1 MSAMFRQFRR
11 APGRI
16 LASVFALALAV
27 GAIGVLAIPH
37 VSEGSLH
44 AAVGTNGLGDI
55 VVPTTPLDTEQI
67 AAIAAL
73 PGVERAEGQVELAVV
88 ADGEPVQ
95 LVGLAANRTM
105 DLVTISAGRQAD
117 GAGEI
122 VVSPSLAAQVD
133 VAPGDQLVLD
143 DRRYDVVGVGE
154 TLWWSG
160 SDTAYAGLDT
170 LRALGADGATNRLVV
185 TATDD
190 DDDALRSVV
199 DDVRTVLAPGG
210 DTFTDFP
217 IYLPNGTTPIDADIR
232 QVSTLIG
239 MLGIMAGVVAL
250 ILLASTTNTLI
261 TERTREVA
269 VMRALGGRQRPL
281 RRRLRRIALAITAI
295 ALVVGLPLG
304 VVISNLIARMV
315 LEEFV
320 GITPDLAVDWR
331 VLVGSALGM
340 LLGARLVAARA
351 ARRVT
356 NQPLAAA
363 LRDREGAP
371 FGRSAIQ
378 RGLTRLPS
386 GDLFGR
392 IAARAALRR
401 PARTVAVVAQIAAAV
416 GVAFLIPTL
425 ARSVNDY
432 NTNAQSVWRWE
443 SRIAARDPGLPF
455 AAGIADADPSA
466 ESAVWVWGSID
477 DWDVDAYGIAPGS
490 RMIDPNI
497 SEGRWFEPGG
507 REAVLSAGFAERTDI
522 DVGDTIEVELAA
534 GTVDYTIVG
543 LTNDYNRT
551 LYADRGELAADV
563 GAPGMANL
571 VWSTDATNAT
581 DSTIGLSGVDLPGAV
596 EVSSRAD
603 IAEADG
609 EGRDAI
615 VLIFGAIGVIVA
627 GVAALAVMSSMIV
640 SLFERRHELA
650 TLQALGAR
658 RRRLR
663 ALLVRELVPL
673 GIAGLALGLPLG
685 ALGARAIIG
694 SFESSNAV
702 DIGVVDATG
711 AVPYIV
717 AATLVSLVGLGMLAV
732 RSAARRPVAVTLRGA
747 A

>member
-1 MSAMFRQFRR
+1 MTALLRQFRR

-16 LASVFALALAV
+16 LSSVLALALAV

-37 VSEGSLH
+37 VTEGSLH
-44 AAVGTNGLGDI
+44 AAVGSDGLGDI
-55 VVPTTPLDTEQI
+55 IVPTTPLDAGQI
-67 AAIAAL
+67 DRIASL
-73 PGVERAEGQVELAVV
+73 PNVQAAEGQAELATTAQA
-88 ADGEPVQ
+88 ADVQ
-95 LVGLAANRTM
+95 LVGLAADRSM
-105 DLVTISAGRQAD
+105 DLVALESGRQPD
-117 GAGEI
+117 HTDEI
-122 VVSPSLAAQVD
+122 VVSPGLADEAA
-133 VAPGDQLVLD
+133 VAVGDQLALG

-154 TLWWSG
+154 TLWWAG
-160 SDTAYAGLDT
+160 GATAYAGLDT
-170 LRALGADGATNRLVV
+170 VRALTPEHATNRLVIS
-185 TATDD
+185 AIDD
-190 DDDALRSVV
+190 DDDALRAIV
-199 DDVRTVLAPGG
+199 DDVRSVLAPSG

-232 QVSTLIG
+232 QISTLIG

-281 RRRLRRIALAITAI
+281 RRRLRRIALGITAI

-304 VVISNLIARMV
+304 VAISNMIARMV
-315 LEEFV
+315 LEKFV
-320 GITPDLAVDWR
+320 GITPDLAIDWR
-331 VLVGSALGM
+331 VLAGSAVGA

-356 NQPLAAA
+356 RQPLAAA
-363 LRDREGAP
+363 LRDREGSP
-371 FGRSAIQ
+371 FGRSAVQ
-378 RGLTRLPS
+378 RGLMRLPS
-386 GDLFGR
+386 GGLFGR
-392 IAARAALRR
+392 IAARASLRR

-425 ARSVNDY
+425 ATSVNDY
-432 NTNAQSVWRWE
+432 NSNAQAVWRWG
-443 SRIAARDPGLPF
+443 SRSLARDPGLPF
-455 AAGIADADPSA
+455 AAGVADTDPSS

-477 DWDVDAYGIAPGS
+477 DWDIDAYGIAPGS
-490 RMIDPNI
+490 TMIDPNI
-497 SEGRWFEPGG
+497 SAGRWFEPGG
-507 REAVLSAGFAERTDI
+507 HEAVLSAGFAERTGVE
-522 DVGDTIEVELAA
+522 VGDTVAVDLAA

-543 LTNDYNRT
+543 LSNDYNRT
-551 LYADRGELAADV
+551 LYTDRGELASDL
-563 GAPGMANL
+563 GAPGMANI
-571 VWSTDATNAT
+571 VWSTNE
-581 DSTIGLSGVDLPGAV
+581 STTADLPGAV
-596 EVSSRAD
+596 ETSSKSD

-615 VLIFGAIGVIVA
+615 VVIFGAIGVIVA
-627 GVAALAVMSSMIV
+627 GVAALAVMSSMLV

-673 GIAGLALGLPLG
+673 GLVGLVIGLPLG
-685 ALGARAIIG
+685 ALGSRAIIG

-711 AVPYIV
+711 AVPYI
-717 AATLVSLVGLGMLAV
+717 AASTLVALVCLGLLAV

>member
-1 MSAMFRQFRR
+1 MSAMLRQFRR

-27 GAIGVLAIPH
+27 GAMGVLAIPH

-55 VVPTTPLDTEQI
+55 IVPTTPLDADQL
-67 AAIAAL
+67 ARIAAL
-73 PGVERAEGQVELAVV
+73 PNVSAAEGQAELAVT
-88 ADGEPVQ
+88 ADATGSGVQ
-95 LVGLAANRTM
+95 LVGLAADRTM
-105 DLVTISAGRQAD
+105 NLVPTAVGRQPASPN
-117 GAGEI
+117 EV
-122 VVSPSLAAQVD
+122 VVSPGLADAAS
-133 VAPGDQLVLD
+133 VAPGDRLTLD
-143 DRRYDVVGVGE
+143 GTTYDVVGIGE
-154 TLWWSG
+154 TLWWAG
-160 SDTAYAGLDT
+160 RDTAYAPVAT
-170 LRALGADGATNRLVV
+170 VAALATDGSTNRLAI
-185 TATDD
+185 TAVADD
-190 DDDALRSVV
+190 DDSLRAII
-199 DDVRTVLAPGG
+199 DDVRAVLAPSG

-217 IYLPNGTTPIDADIR
+217 VYLPDGTTPIDADIR
-232 QVSTLIG
+232 QISTLIG

-295 ALVVGLPLG
+295 ALVIGLPLG
-304 VVISNLIARMV
+304 VGISNLIARMV
-315 LEEFV
+315 LEKFV
-320 GITPDLAVDWR
+320 GITPGIAVDWR
-331 VLVGSALGM
+331 VLVASAAGM

-363 LRDREGAP
+363 LRDREGTP
-371 FGRSAIQ
+371 FGRTAIQ

-386 GDLFGR
+386 GGLFGR
-392 IAARAALRR
+392 IAARASLRR

-425 ARSVNDY
+425 ATSVNDY
-432 NTNAQSVWRWE
+432 NSNAQAIWQWE
-443 SRIAARDPGLPF
+443 TRTIARDPGLPF
-455 AAGIADADPSA
+455 AADVADTDPAA
-466 ESAVWVWGSID
+466 ETAVWVWGSID
-477 DWDVDAYGIAPGS
+477 DWDIEAYGIAPDS
-490 RMIDPNI
+490 AMVDP
-497 SEGRWFEPGG
+497 
-507 REAVLSAGFAERTDI
+507 VLSAGRWFAPVGHEAVVSAGFADRTDI
-522 DVGDTIEVELAA
+522 RVGDSIEVELAA
-534 GTVDYTIVG
+534 GTVDYTVVG
-543 LTNDYNRT
+543 LVDDYNRT
-551 LYADRGELAADV
+551 LYTNRAQLAADL
-563 GAPGMANL
+563 GAAGMTNV
-571 VWSTDATNAT
+571 VWSTGA
-581 DSTIGLSGVDLPGAV
+581 STTVDLPGAV
-596 EVSSRAD
+596 ELSSRSDVA
-603 IAEADG
+603 AADG

-615 VLIFGAIGVIVA
+615 VVIFGAIGVIVA

-673 GIAGLALGLPLG
+673 GLAGLVIGLPLG

-717 AATLVSLVGLGMLAV
+717 AATLVALVGLGMLVV

>member
-1 MSAMFRQFRR
+1 M
-11 APGRI
+11 
-16 LASVFALALAV
+16 FALALAV

-44 AAVGTNGLGDI
+44 AAVGANGLGDI
-55 VVPTTPLDTEQI
+55 IVPTTPLDADQV

-73 PGVERAEGQVELAVV
+73 PEVRAAEAQVELAT
-88 ADGEPVQ
+88 ATDHTGVQ
-95 LVGLAANRTM
+95 LVGLAIDRTM
-105 DLVTISAGRQAD
+105 DRVTIETGRQPRV
-117 GAGEI
+117 AGEV
-122 VVSPSLAAQVD
+122 VVSPSLAD
-133 VAPGDQLVLD
+133 HTGVAPGDRLVLD
-143 DRRYDVVGVGE
+143 GRPYPVVGIGE
-154 TLWWSG
+154 TLWWASG
-160 SDTAYAGLDT
+160 DTAYATLDT
-170 LRALGADGATNRLVV
+170 VRDLTPDRATNRLVIS
-185 TATDD
+185 ATR
-190 DDDALRSVV
+190 DDDASLRAIV

-217 IYLPNGTTPIDADIR
+217 VYLPDGTTPIDADIR

-239 MLGIMAGVVAL
+239 LLGIMAGVVAL

-281 RRRLRRIALAITAI
+281 RRRLRRIAVGITATS
-295 ALVVGLPLG
+295 LVVGLPLG
-304 VVISNLIARMV
+304 IAISNLIARMV
-315 LEEFV
+315 LEKFV
-320 GITPDLAVDWR
+320 GITPGIAVDWR
-331 VLVGSALGM
+331 VLVGSAAGM

-371 FGRSAIQ
+371 FGRTAVQ
-378 RGLTRLPS
+378 RAFTRLPS
-386 GDLFGR
+386 GSLFGR
-392 IAARAALRR
+392 LAARASLRR

-432 NTNAQSVWRWE
+432 NTNAQSIWE
-443 SRIAARDPGLPF
+443 WDSRTIARDPGLPF
-455 AAGIADADPSA
+455 DVDVADADPSA
-466 ESAVWVWGSID
+466 ETAVWVWGSID
-477 DWDVDAYGIAPGS
+477 DWDIDAYGIASDS
-490 RMIDPNI
+490 RMVEPVL
-497 SEGRWFEPGG
+497 SAGRWFTPDG
-507 REAVLSAGFAERTDI
+507 REAVLSAGFADRNDI
-522 DVGDTIEVELAA
+522 RVGESIEVELAA
-534 GTVDYTIVG
+534 GTVGYTVVG
-543 LTNDYNRT
+543 LVDDHNRT
-551 LYADRGELAADV
+551 LYTDRARLAADL
-563 GAPGMANL
+563 GSPGMTNL
-571 VWSTDATNAT
+571 LWSTNG
-581 DSTIGLSGVDLPGAV
+581 STEVDLPGAV
-596 EVSSRAD
+596 ELSSRAD
-603 IAEADG
+603 IAQADG
-609 EGRDAI
+609 EGSDAI
-615 VLIFGAIGVIVA
+615 VVIFGAIGVIVA

-658 RRRLR
+658 RRLLR

-673 GIAGLALGLPLG
+673 GLAGLAVGLPLG
-685 ALGARAIIG
+685 ALGSRAIIG

-717 AATLVSLVGLGMLAV
+717 AATLVALVGLGMLVV